1 MLFLSE
7 LVLDFQCLYFEICET
22 VPIRQYSSCKHVRVM
37 YTPLHPTFI
46 MPLPFVE
53 CGRALSVAHV
63 RPSVRA
69 SVRPSVRSSII
80 LVGTL

>member
-22 VPIRQYSSCKHVRVM
+22 VPIRQFSSCKHVCVM

-46 MPLPFVE
+46 
-53 CGRALSVAHV
+53 
-63 RPSVRA
+63 
-69 SVRPSVRSSII
+69 SSKIVVFRGYII
-80 LVGTL
+80 FLFLL